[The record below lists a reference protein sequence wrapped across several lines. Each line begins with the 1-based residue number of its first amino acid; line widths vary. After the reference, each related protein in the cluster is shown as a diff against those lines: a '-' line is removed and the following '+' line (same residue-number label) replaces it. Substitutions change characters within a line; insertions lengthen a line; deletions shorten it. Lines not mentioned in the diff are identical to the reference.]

1 MEGIVTA
8 ELIADWVNAS
18 HYRLS
23 GRQLIHFWTRTDDFR
38 RMHGFYPDRGWVLQA
53 LAEST
58 LVPVNNPTAGESVQH
73 EHLPQRE
80 RPEGWEKHPA
90 IEELFLLFKGERNR
104 EVLRNWFTKN
114 IYVGRCERRADG
126 HMYTQLGILGEMRG
140 EVFVEPDHLAPIIGY
155 IEERDQSVSEHVA
168 DSIRYSVSVGA
179 LQEEVNRM
187 VAASQNVNPIII
199 TSEDS
204 EAFFREP
211 ERG

>member
-8 ELIADWVNAS
+8 EMVADWINDS
-18 HYRLS
+18 RHRLS
-23 GRQLIHFWTRTDDFR
+23 GRQLVQFWTRVDNFR
-38 RMHGFYPDRGWVLQA
+38 RMNGFYPDRDWVFLECE
-53 LAEST
+53 EST
-58 LVPVNNPTAGESVQH
+58 LVPVYDPTAGESVRH
-73 EHLPQRE
+73 EHLPQVA

-114 IYVGRCERRADG
+114 IYVERCQRRADG

-140 EVFVEPDHLAPIIGY
+140 EVFVEPDHLAPIIWY
-155 IEERDQSVSEHVA
+155 PEERDQSVSEHVA
-168 DSIRYSVSVGA
+168 DSIGYAVSVGA

-187 VAASQNVNPIII
+187 VAASQNVNPIMI
-199 TSEDS
+199 TEEDV